1 MKDRIFT
8 SLERQSNRL
17 FHYGTP
23 HQGSIPH
30 SGRYAWGSG
39 EASEQRSN
47 DLRAFANK
55 MRQEVNPDT
64 GKKYTDTE
72 IARAWGVSTT
82 EYRKVMSASK
92 AKERAANIA
101 KVIQY
106 RDQGL
111 NIEAIAEK
119 MDMPPS
125 TVRSL
130 LLPKAEASAK
140 KKENIISTLK
150 DQVEEKTY
158 LDIGKGVGAQ
168 LGISDTS
175 LKNAVYQLQQEG
187 YKVQTIKV
195 DQATNPRQK
204 TTIQVLTKDDVPW
217 QEVLENRDL
226 IRSPSGVWM
235 ENNGETMRGIREP
248 VSIDSKRIAV
258 NYADTGNGLDLD
270 GTIFIRPGVP
280 DLALGDNHYAQ
291 VRIAVDGT
299 HYLKGMALYSDK
311 IPEGYDIQFNT
322 NKTSD
327 VPLIGPKDH
336 SVLKPFKTNKLT
348 GEVDADNP
356 FGATIRQFD
365 YDDKDGNKHQSAIN
379 LVNTDEDWNKWSRT
393 LASQMLSK
401 QQPALAKRQLDLVY
415 QEKKD
420 LFDEISKYPNDTI
433 KQKLLFDLAED
444 CDSAA
449 VHLKAAALPRQE
461 QKVILPLQS
470 IKDNEI
476 YAPTY
481 KNGEEVVLIRYPHQG
496 VFEIPRLIVNNNNPE
511 GKEVLG
517 DAKKAVGI
525 NAKVAQQLSGA
536 DFDGDTVTV
545 IPTVNQNIKTSK
557 PLAGMEDFDAKI
569 TYKAY
574 EGMPRVGKEDGFDT
588 QMQMGKIS
596 NLVTDMTIKGASEA
610 ELVRAEKHAQVVID
624 AEKHNLNWKQSY
636 EDQQIAQLKEKY
648 QGGANKGASTII
660 SRAKSEERV
669 PLRSERYNID
679 PDTGEITY
687 YTAKDAN
694 YIDKKG
700 KPQIR
705 TESSTK
711 MAVAKDAYELVS
723 TDKDGNPTPYQ
734 IERVYADHANRLKAL
749 ANEIRKEYVKTPN
762 GKLDRDAAE
771 LYSEEVKSL
780 GDKLRLAQMNAPH
793 ERLAQ
798 AAADKQIK
806 NYEKTLI
813 GLSKKEKD
821 EAMKKYRNQ
830 VIDATRKKAGALP
843 RKERVIKTTDREWE
857 AIVAGALSAE
867 KTRKILT
874 FMDTEEVLA
883 RTTPRETRS
892 VSTAKLARAQSMLNA
907 GYTWADVAEAVGVS
921 ESALRNNL

>member
-23 HQGSIPH
+23 HQGGTSH

-47 DLRAFANK
+47 DLRSFANE
-55 MRQEVNPDT
+55 MRQKVNPDT

-82 EYRKVMSASK
+82 EYRKVMSSSK
-92 AKERAANIA
+92 AQERAANIA
-101 KVIQY
+101 KAIQY

-111 NIEAIAEK
+111 TPAAIATK
-119 MDMPPS
+119 MGESES
-125 TVRSL
+125 TVRSW
-130 LLPKAEASAK
+130 LLPKAEESAK
-140 KKENIISTLK
+140 KKANIVSTLK

-195 DQATNPRQK
+195 EQATNPKQK

-217 QEVLENRDL
+217 QEVNENRDL
-226 IRSPSGVWM
+226 IRSPSGTWTDDD
-235 ENNGETMRGIREP
+235 GLTMRGIKDP
-248 VSIDSKRIAV
+248 VSIDSKRIYI
-258 NYADTGNGLDLD
+258 NYGDETGTGKNKD
-270 GTIFIRPGVP
+270 GVIEIRPGVP

-299 HYLKGMALYSDK
+299 HYLKGMALYSDT
-311 IPEGYDIQFNT
+311 IPDGYDIRFNT
-322 NKTSD
+322 NKSSD
-327 VPLIGPKDH
+327 VPITGPKDH
-336 SVLKPFKTNKLT
+336 SVLKGLKDDP
-348 GEVDADNP
+348 DNP
-356 FGATIRQFD
+356 FGSTIRQFD
-365 YDDKDGNKHQSAIN
+365 YIGADGKEHQSAIN
-379 LVNTDEDWNKWSRT
+379 LVNTEEDWNKWSKT

-433 KQKLLFDLAED
+433 KKKLLEDLAED

-461 QKVILPLQS
+461 QKVILPLET
-470 IKDNEI
+470 IKDNEV

-496 VFEIPRLIVNNNNPE
+496 VFEIPRLVVNNNNPE
-511 GKEVLG
+511 GKNILG
-517 DAKKAVGI
+517 DAKKAIGI
-525 NAKVAQQLSGA
+525 NAKVAEQLSGA

-557 PLAGMEDFDAKI
+557 PLAGLENFDAKT

-588 QMQMGKIS
+588 QRAMGEIS

-610 ELVRAEKHAQVVID
+610 EIVRATKHAQVVID
-624 AEKHNLNWKQSY
+624 AEKHNLNWKQSLD
-636 EDQQIAQLKEKY
+636 DQQIQQLKEKY
-648 QGGANKGASTII
+648 QSEPGRSGYGASTII
-660 SRAKSEERV
+660 SRAKGRKDVE
-669 PLRSERYNID
+669 LRADRYDID
-679 PDTGEITY
+679 PDTGEKIY
-687 YTAKDAN
+687 LKSKDATWV
-694 YIDKKG
+694 DKDG
-700 KPQIR
+700 KEHTR
-705 TESSTK
+705 HERSTK
-711 MAVAKDAYELVS
+711 MAEAKDAYDLVS
-723 TDKDGNPTPYQ
+723 RDEAGNTTL
-734 IERVYADHANRLKAL
+734 IETVYADHANRLKSL
-749 ANEIRKEYVKTPN
+749 ANEVRKEILKTPN
-762 GKLDRDAAE
+762 GKLDRDAAD
-771 LYSEEVKSL
+771 LYSDEVKSL
-780 GDKLRLAQMNAPH
+780 GDKLRLAEMNAPH

-798 AAADKQIK
+798 AAASKQIK
-806 NYEKTLI
+806 AYKDTHP
-813 GLSKKEKD
+813 GLTKED
-821 EAMKKYRNQ
+821 EYKYRNQ
-830 VIDATRKKAGALP
+830 VIKATRSKAGATS
-843 RKERVIKTTDREWE
+843 RDQRAIKTTDREWE
-857 AIVAGALSAE
+857 AIVAGALSSE

-874 FMDTEEVLA
+874 YMDSEEVLS
-883 RTTPRETRS
+883 RTTPRQTRT
-892 VSTAKLARAQSMLNA
+892 VSNAKLSRAQSMLNA
-907 GYTWADVAEAVGVS
+907 GYTWADIADAVGVS
-921 ESALRNNL
+921 ESTLRNNL